1 MGYDSNDFD
10 DGSIERCPCCGGQ
23 ADVECWK
30 LPIINSPTYY
40 YVKCGS
46 CGLMTRPY
54 GKSTAAAITDWNRRT
69 AWEDY
74 AGNPDYDPRKEDHR
88 GGLQPESIIRNLRV
102 CGGRQSCRGCS
113 LYVIK
118 FERDACRD
126 RLDLA
131 AADTIEH
138 LLERERKRKHDS
150 ERSL

>member
-23 ADVECWK
+23 ADVECWT

-54 GKSTAAAITDWNRRT
+54 GESTAAAITDWNRRP

-74 AGNPDYDPRKEDHR
+74 AGNPDYDPRREDHR

-102 CGGRQSCRGCS
+102 CGGRQSCKGCS
-113 LYVIK
+113 LHAIK

-138 LLERERKRKHDS
+138 LLERERRRKHDS